1 MQRPSSMMLS
11 LVQPI
16 FYQDPPF
23 ELQGDEESYKKAIAY
38 LDGEESGTEIVFAF
52 ASTGRLLFVGAK
64 PSPSKAELQAIEEAT
79 EQPQTAFSNQLEA
92 GRYEFMQ
99 LALPES
105 LSMVL
110 SMLPIT
116 IDGPARIYLRLLK
129 EGPLAIIAQLWIAR

>member
-1 MQRPSSMMLS
+1 MMLS

-23 ELQGDEESYKKAIAY
+23 ELQGDEESYAKAVAY
-38 LDGEESGTEIVFAF
+38 LDEQESGSEVVFSF

-64 PSPSKAELQAIEEAT
+64 PAPSEAELAAIEEAV
-79 EQPQTAFSNQLEA
+79 EQPHSSYSHQLEE

-105 LSMVL
+105 LSSVL
-110 SMLPIT
+110 SMLPIA